1 MVVTIDN
8 EKNLDQSSTKLV
20 NQSLVWEYRLG
31 KSVLALSIFLYLG
44 DKFELKAD
52 SLCSVYY
59 KTYSKLA

>member
-52 SLCSVYY
+52 FLCSVYY